1 MLAWEDSN
9 GPITASRSEP
19 QSQRKESVDLLD
31 HPVVSLG
38 DLFGL
43 PVIRAVEASSKLIEA
58 GQFVSEMARSMDFF
72 LRGPRIV
79 LGTASRRC

>member
-1 MLAWEDSN
+1 MAPSPLA
-9 GPITASRSEP
+9 A
-19 QSQRKESVDLLD
+19 QSLRANAKKESVELLD

-79 LGTASRRC
+79 LGTASRRCK